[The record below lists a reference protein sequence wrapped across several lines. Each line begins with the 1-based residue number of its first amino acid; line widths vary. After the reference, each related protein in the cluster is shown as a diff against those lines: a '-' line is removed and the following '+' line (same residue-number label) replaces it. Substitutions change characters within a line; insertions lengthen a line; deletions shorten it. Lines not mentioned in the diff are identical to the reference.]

1 MEIRDKAEHDP
12 VTDIYNTD
20 AYMRWALM
28 AAEEVIGEKGLAV
41 VLRDA
46 GLERFID
53 NYPPEEVEKPSGNIT
68 FGDYAALNASLLNF
82 FGRAAKSMLLR
93 TGRLSALHAVEK
105 QGKAFGIAV
114 LVASK
119 VLPIPTQLKVGMEK
133 MQEGFRKQSQA
144 VGQDQRMRVE
154 DRGDK
159 LAYITED
166 CAMCAGKQ
174 ADGPMCWLFT
184 GSLQESIRWLTGR
197 EFDIVEVE
205 CRAAGAPACVWEIP
219 KTPKPT
225 QEEA

>member
-12 VTDIYNTD
+12 VTDLYTTD

-28 AAEEVIGEKGLAV
+28 AAEEVVGEKGLAI

-68 FGDYAALNASLLNF
+68 YGDYAAFSTSLLNF

-93 TGRLSALHAVEK
+93 TGRLSALYAVEK
-105 QGKAFGIAV
+105 QGKAFGIAI
-114 LVASK
+114 LVASR

-133 MQEGFRKQSQA
+133 IQEGLRKQARA
-144 VGQDQRMRVE
+144 VGQDIRARVE

-159 LAYITED
+159 LAYIMED
-166 CAMCAGKQ
+166 CSMCAGKQ
-174 ADGPMCWLFT
+174 ADGPICWLFT
-184 GSLQESIRWLTGR
+184 GSLRESIHWLTGR
-197 EFDIVEVE
+197 EFEIVETE
-205 CRAAGAPACVWEIP
+205 CRAAGAPACVWEVP

-225 QEEA
+225 SEEF

>member
-1 MEIRDKAEHDP
+1 MEIRNKAEHDP

-28 AAEEVIGEKGLAV
+28 AAEEVIGTKGLAV

-68 FGDYAALNASLLNF
+68 FGDYAAFNVGLLNF

-105 QGKAFGIAV
+105 QGKAFGVAV

-119 VLPIPTQLKVGMEK
+119 VLPLPTQLRVGMER
-133 MQEGFRKQSQA
+133 MQEGFRRQAQA
-144 VGQDQRMRVE
+144 VGQDLRARVE
-154 DRGDK
+154 DRGDTF
-159 LAYITED
+159 AYINED
-166 CAMCAGKQ
+166 CAMCAGKE
-174 ADGPMCWLFT
+174 ADRPICWLFT
-184 GSLQESIRWLTGR
+184 GSLQESVRWLTGK
-197 EFDIVEVE
+197 EFEIVETE
-205 CRAAGAPACVWEIP
+205 CRAMGAPACVWEVP
-219 KTPKPT
+219 KTPKST
-225 QEEA
+225 RKES

>member
-1 MEIRDKAEHDP
+1 MEIKEKTEHDP
-12 VTDIYNTD
+12 VADLYMVD
-20 AYMRWALM
+20 AYMRWALF
-28 AAEEVIGEKGLAV
+28 AAEEVVGTKGLAV

-53 NYPPEEVEKPSGNIT
+53 NYPPEELEKPSGNIT
-68 FGDYAALNASLLNF
+68 FGDYAAFSASLLNF

-93 TGRLSALHAVEK
+93 TGRLSTLLAIEK
-105 QGKAFGIAV
+105 QGKAFGIAI

-144 VGQDQRMRVE
+144 VGQEQRMRIK
-154 DRGDK
+154 DRGTK

-174 ADGPMCWLFT
+174 ADGPICWLFT
-184 GSLQESIRWLTGR
+184 GSLQESVRWLTGK
-197 EFDIVEVE
+197 EFEIIEVE
-205 CRAAGAPACVWEIP
+205 CRAAGAPACVWEIN
-219 KTPKPT
+219 KTPK
-225 QEEA
+225 E